1 MATKKDRARG
11 GKEIGRMVGLASVDR
26 EIVPK
31 LLRDP
36 FP

>member
-1 MATKKDRARG
+1 MAAKIDRARA

-26 EIVPK
+26 EIVPT

-36 FP
+36 VP